1 MAKEKTAQEYLI
13 KSKLYRFV
21 SYFFI
26 ALGILVFCVLYVQNV
41 EGRLL
46 AALKNPMTLS
56 VFLVPFFPAAV
67 LTFLA
72 DRAEK
77 KYQKMIAAAKDAP
90 KK

>member
-21 SYFFI
+21 SYFFVG
-26 ALGILVFCVLYVQNV
+26 LGLLVFCILYVQNV

-46 AALKNPMTLS
+46 QALKHPMIVA
-56 VFLVPFFPAAV
+56 VFLVPFFPAIV
-67 LTFLA
+67 LTLLA

-77 KYQKMIAAAKDAP
+77 KYQKMTTAAKDASE
-90 KK
+90 K